1 VIPAFDEATGNL
13 PPGIHDASWEEII
26 DRFGHNAT
34 RRKQLQG
41 LKRALDELASAGC
54 STVYLDGSF
63 VTAKETPGD
72 FDACWEADGVNAEAL
87 HPSLLKL
94 RPPRTAQK
102 RRYQGELVIAD
113 TLAEPFGSVFLESFQ
128 RDRDTGAAK
137 GIVRIDLEE
146 PR

>member
-1 VIPAFDEATGNL
+1 MIPAFDEATGNL
-13 PPGIHDASWEEII
+13 PPGIHDASWEEIV

-41 LKRALDELASAGC
+41 LKRALDELASAG
-54 STVYLDGSF
+54 L
-63 VTAKETPGD
+63 
-72 FDACWEADGVNAEAL
+72 
-87 HPSLLKL
+87 
-94 RPPRTAQK
+94 AQK

-113 TLAEPFGSVFLESFQ
+113 ALAEPFGSVFLESFQ